1 MSVAAQLGLND
12 EDGDLLASARS
23 GWPDWQQTN
32 PCLLVCPDLLALPAW
47 IRGTD
52 PARAD
57 EVLLCLARLSATDG
71 GNDPTATAALC
82 WLLLPGACRLA
93 ATLTGVTSR
102 VDEAVAAQLWIQA
115 RTYRWRT
122 GHRVAA
128 NILANTRKAIL
139 RDLGLAGPEHSWS
152 RTVSADQIEL
162 LAAGGALDPAG
173 DEAAVYRAHG
183 VLDQAEAVG
192 VLQQGDRAFV
202 LDLAAAASGNDSV
215 RDRRGYAGLLG
226 EGACATVAA
235 RWGVSRSTVVRRA
248 KRTVGALRDQHS
260 EVRLSA

>member
-1 MSVAAQLGLND
+1 MSVAAQLGLHD
-12 EDGDLLASARS
+12 TDGDLLASARA
-23 GWPDWQQTN
+23 GWPYWQETH
-32 PCLLVCPDLLALPAW
+32 PCLAVCPDLLDLPGW
-47 IRGTD
+47 IREAD

-71 GNDPTATAALC
+71 GNDPAATVALC

-152 RTVSADQIEL
+152 RTVPADHLERLVARAKI
-162 LAAGGALDPAG
+162 APAG

-183 VLDQAEAVG
+183 LLDHAQALG
-192 VLQQGDRAFV
+192 VLKQGDRAFV
-202 LDLAAAASGNDSV
+202 LDLAAAASGNDST

-248 KRTVGALRDQHS
+248 KRTVGALRDQQS
-260 EVRLSA
+260 EARLSA

>member
-1 MSVAAQLGLND
+1 MAAQLGLHD
-12 EDGDLLASARS
+12 TDGDLLDTAGAR
-23 GWPDWQQTN
+23 WPDWQEGH
-32 PCLLVCPDLLALPAW
+32 PCLAVCPDLLDLPGW
-47 IRGTD
+47 IREAD

-71 GNDPTATAALC
+71 GNDPAATVALC

-152 RTVSADQIEL
+152 RTVPADHLERLVARAKI
-162 LAAGGALDPAG
+162 APAG

-183 VLDQAEAVG
+183 LLDHAQALG
-192 VLQQGDRAFV
+192 VLKQGDRAFV
-202 LDLAAAASGNDSV
+202 LDLAAAASGNDST

-248 KRTVGALRDQHS
+248 KRTVGALRDQQS
-260 EVRLSA
+260 EARLSA